1 MESERRLS
9 KLNGN
14 SLLDPIH
21 CSSFD
26 GAFGCCHT
34 NVDANVR
41 FDARDVKRGT
51 FVHNSTDVEIPS
63 LQVAKADDCIEE
75 QLRSCCKCVVRQPNR
90 RNVGVMV
97 KLYTVV
103 DSGSWSWRR

>member
-1 MESERRLS
+1 MGLLEVESERRVS
-9 KLNGN
+9 KLRD
-14 SLLDPIH
+14 SCILDPIPVPIYF
-21 CSSFD
+21 SSCD
-26 GAFGCCHT
+26 EAFGCCHT

-41 FDARDVKRGT
+41 FDDARDVKRGT
-51 FVHNSTDVEIPS
+51 FVHNSTDVETLS

-97 KLYTVV
+97 
-103 DSGSWSWRR
+103 R